1 MVKNIIID
9 TDPGIDDATAIILAL
24 MHPKINVCL
33 ITTVGANVTV
43 DQATT
48 NALKLVEFMQ
58 ANLPVAR
65 GSEKP
70 LLKDLKTIPSI
81 HGKTGMD
88 GYDFP
93 NPKQK
98 PLDIH
103 AVEAMRQTI
112 LKHSKDISIVSIGA
126 MTNLALLLAMYPN
139 IKNHISEI
147 IMMGGAIHGGNT
159 SSLAEFN
166 IASDP
171 HAADLVFKS
180 DIPLTMIGLDVTE
193 KALLYRE
200 TALKIK
206 DSGRIGEMLYHL
218 FENYGGP
225 SLDMGMTI
233 HDASTIA
240 YLTQPDL
247 FTIQEKYLRVITDGL
262 ATGAII
268 TNSAY
273 EPVSK
278 TLETKKVCMDVDSK
292 RFEEWI
298 LSQFINS

>member
-1 MVKNIIID
+1 MKKNIIID

-24 MHPKINVCL
+24 KHPNLTVRL

-48 NALKLVEFMQ
+48 NALKLVEFMK
-58 ANLPVAR
+58 ADVPVAR

-70 LLKDLKTIPSI
+70 LLKELKTIPSI
-81 HGKTGMD
+81 HGETGMD

-93 NPKQK
+93 TPAQA
-98 PLDIH
+98 PLDMH

-112 LKHSKDISIVSIGA
+112 LKHSKDITIVSIGA
-126 MTNLALLLAMYPN
+126 MTNLALLLAMYPEM
-139 IKNHISEI
+139 KNHISEI
-147 IMMGGAIHGGNT
+147 VMMGGAIHGGNT
-159 SSLAEFN
+159 SSIAEFN

-180 DIPLTMIGLDVTE
+180 EIPLTMIGLDVTE
-193 KALLYRE
+193 KALLYRQA
-200 TALKIK
+200 ALKIK
-206 DSGRIGEMLYHL
+206 ESGQIGEMLYQL
-218 FENYGGP
+218 FEHYGRHG
-225 SLDMGMTI
+225 LDHGMTI

-247 FTIQEKYLRVITDGL
+247 FKTEMKYLRVITEGL

-268 TNSAY
+268 TNSEY
-273 EPVSK
+273 EPVPEK
-278 TLETKKVCMDVDSK
+278 LETKKVCLNVDPEQ
-292 RFEEWI
+292 FEKWM
-298 LSQFINS
+298 LSQFK